1 MRKLKLM
8 VHAEKQGKYHHGDL
22 RRAVIDT
29 ALQLIAEQGIESLT
43 LREISQR
50 IGVSRMAPYRHFE
63 NKALLLVALAQEGFQ
78 ALFIHLQAALAQS
91 PTDPLV
97 RWQSIGVAYIL
108 YAVENS
114 VHYRVMFDSSLS
126 NRKIYP
132 ELYATALQN
141 FNGLLEIIMECQQQQ
156 LIRLD
161 DPKELAQ
168 ISWSLV
174 HGLAM
179 LYIDQQFAT
188 MGCAPI
194 EELANSAMKSLING
208 LKQV

>member
-1 MRKLKLM
+1 M
-8 VHAEKQGKYHHGDL
+8 VQIEKQGKYHHGDL
-22 RRAVIDT
+22 RRAVIET
-29 ALQLIAEQGIESLT
+29 AWQLIAEQGIESLT
-43 LREISQR
+43 LRAISQR
-50 IGVSRMAPYRHFE
+50 IGVSRMAPYRHFQ
-63 NKALLLVALAQEGFQ
+63 NKAMLLAALAQEGFQ

-91 PTDPLV
+91 APEPLL
-97 RWQSIGVAYIL
+97 RWQSLGVAYIL
-108 YAVENS
+108 YAVANP

-132 ELYATALQN
+132 DLYATALPN
-141 FNGLLEIIMECQQQQ
+141 FNCLLEIIVAGQQQQ
-156 LIRLD
+156 QVRAG
-161 DPKELAQ
+161 DPQELAQ
-168 ISWSLV
+168 IGWSLV

-194 EELANSAMKSLING
+194 EELANSAMVTLIGG